1 MDRLLVVDDEE
12 SVLNAIR
19 RRLERHGFDV
29 VTAPTAEEGM
39 RIIQATEPPFDA
51 IVTDMSIET
60 PDSGL
65 QILNSAFS
73 KDVFAQVIVMTAYGS
88 VGNAVEC
95 MRRGAFDYIEKNAPG
110 VDVYELLTEKID
122 QALSQRI
129 SDLRTLERWERV
141 ARAVER

>member
-1 MDRLLVVDDEE
+1 MDRLLVVDDED

-29 VTAPTAEEGM
+29 VTASTAEEGIS
-39 RIIQATEPPFDA
+39 IIRDTEPPFDA
-51 IVTDMSIET
+51 IITDMSIET

-65 QILNSAFS
+65 KILNAAFS

-110 VDVYELLTEKID
+110 VDVYEFLTEKVD

-141 ARAVER
+141 ARSVDR